1 MNKVQTAKAAAWVGA
16 AGQRAAGA
24 GAGRGEEGP
33 GGHRARSWSV
43 ARSASDH
50 SAGPADEGAGCGAGQ
65 TPGAWGD
72 LGEFPSTCIKAT
84 TL

>member
-1 MNKVQTAKAAAWVGA
+1 MQTAKAAARVGA
-16 AGQRAAGA
+16 AGQR
-24 GAGRGEEGP
+24 AGRGEEGP
-33 GGHRARSWSV
+33 GGHRAGSWSI

-50 SAGPADEGAGCGAGQ
+50 SAGPLDEGAGCGAGQ